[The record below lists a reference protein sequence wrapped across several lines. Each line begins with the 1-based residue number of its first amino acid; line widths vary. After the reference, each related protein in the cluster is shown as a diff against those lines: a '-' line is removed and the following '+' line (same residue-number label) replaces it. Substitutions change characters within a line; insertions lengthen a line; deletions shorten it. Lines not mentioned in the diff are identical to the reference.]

1 MQTNNP
7 SLVLMTYYMCM
18 CTVVISM
25 YVRYGMVWYGMSF
38 DVVIFWNV
46 LLNVFVCVCVCLK
59 RSVVNREARGNCEL
73 Q

>member
-25 YVRYGMVWYGMSF
+25 YVWYGMVWY
-38 DVVIFWNV
+38 VFWCGNILKCIIKCV
-46 LLNVFVCVCVCLK
+46 RMCVCMF
-59 RSVVNREARGNCEL
+59 EA
-73 Q
+73 